1 MTQDTPTWYGVP
13 STIPSHGGNS
23 TGVLPAGVLA
33 RVRNCGGSF
42 FIAYWRVLEIARV
55 GKGEGV
61 YPPPQKILVGKEGGS
76 PHPSFGTVVRWGV
89 PHWRVVGLGSCKR
102 KRSKN

>member
-1 MTQDTPTWYGVP
+1 MTQDTLTWYGVP

-61 YPPPQKILVGKEGGS
+61 YPPPQKILDKHGNELKYDNPWHSLPGS
-76 PHPSFGTVVRWGV
+76 WQIEKITI
-89 PHWRVVGLGSCKR
+89 
-102 KRSKN
+102 